1 MRRAI
6 TSLILAC
13 GLALAVG
20 SSAGA
25 QRRPANI
32 YEVYAVRFGGFHAY
46 PTAEL
51 VAGADT
57 ARRQELAFV
66 VLVMK
71 SGHGRNV
78 LFDAGFYR
86 PQFVDKWKPF
96 DFVKPSVA
104 IAKVG
109 LKPEDVTDVV
119 ISHVHW
125 DHLDGADLFPK
136 ATVWIQRDEYEHYV
150 DSAGL
155 PRDRGIDTVDAAML
169 ASLKR
174 AGRLKLIDG
183 DNKEFIP
190 GITAYTGGRH
200 TYASEYLGVKSKGG
214 VVILASDNV
223 YLYENLDKHVPIH
236 ATFTPADSTAN
247 LLAQERMEHLAAN
260 SGLIIPGHD
269 PQIFVRYPK
278 PGDGVA
284 RIE

>member
-1 MRRAI
+1 MRRTI
-6 TSLILAC
+6 TCLASMC
-13 GLALAVG
+13 GLALAIAP
-20 SSAGA
+20 SAGA
-25 QRRPANI
+25 QRRPGAT
-32 YEVYAVRFGGFHAY
+32 YEIYAVRFGGFHAF
-46 PTAEL
+46 PTSEL
-51 VAGADT
+51 VQGADT
-57 ARRQELAFV
+57 ARRQELAFI
-66 VLVMK
+66 VLVLK
-71 SGHGRNV
+71 DGHGRNV

-86 PQFVDKWKPF
+86 PQFVEKWKPF
-96 DFVKPSVA
+96 DYVQPSAA

-136 ATVWIQRDEYEHYV
+136 ARVWIQRDEFEHYV

-183 DNKEFIP
+183 DNKQFIP

-200 TYASEYLGVKSKGG
+200 TYASEYLGVKSKAGI
-214 VVILASDNV
+214 VILASDNV

-236 ATFTPADSTAN
+236 ATFTPADSTSN
-247 LLAQERMEHLAAN
+247 LQAQERMEHLAAN

-269 PQIFVRYPK
+269 PQIFVRFPK

>member
-1 MRRAI
+1 MRRAV
-6 TSLILAC
+6 TTLTLTV
-13 GLALAVG
+13 GLVLAVA
-20 SSAGA
+20 SSVGA
-25 QRRPANI
+25 QRRPSGI
-32 YEVYAVRFGGFHAY
+32 YEVYAVRFGGFHDY
-46 PTAEL
+46 PTYEL

-57 ARRQELAFV
+57 TRRQELAFI

-71 SGHGRNV
+71 DGHGRNV

-96 DFVKPSVA
+96 DFVMPSLA

-109 LKPEDVTDVV
+109 LKPDDVTDVV

-136 ATVWIQRDEYEHYV
+136 ANIWIQRDEYQHYV
-150 DSAGL
+150 DSAGM
-155 PRDRGIDTVDAAML
+155 PADRGIDTADAAML
-169 ASLKR
+169 LSLKR
-174 AGRLKLIDG
+174 SGRLKLIDG
-183 DNKEFIP
+183 DNKQFLP

-200 TYASEYLGVKSKGG
+200 TYASQYLGVKTKGG

-236 ATFTPADSTAN
+236 ATFTPADSTSN
-247 LLAQERMEHLAAN
+247 LQAQERMEHLAA
-260 SGLIIPGHD
+260 SSALIIPGHD
-269 PQIFVRYPK
+269 PQIFVRFPK

-284 RIE
+284 LIK